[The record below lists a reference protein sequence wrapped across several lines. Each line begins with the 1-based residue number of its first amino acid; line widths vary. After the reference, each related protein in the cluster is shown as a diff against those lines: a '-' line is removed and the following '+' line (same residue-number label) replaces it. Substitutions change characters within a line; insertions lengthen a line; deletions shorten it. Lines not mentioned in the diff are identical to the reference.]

1 MAKKSIDKTICFPGE
16 DGWELWKQ
24 TEDRFGQAEY
34 ELLEEREL
42 DESGSCETV
51 SYTHLPLPTILLV

>member
-34 ELLEEREL
+34 GSPGGERAR
-42 DESGSCETV
+42 
-51 SYTHLPLPTILLV
+51 